1 MAVMAPSPAVG
12 LLARRPRAASPVRP
26 FPGRTFPER
35 PVSRRSTSLRL
46 TRRGRAVVTLAIT
59 IPVVLGAVV
68 CTRTTADAGTTAVTQ
83 VRATGHV
90 VVQPG
95 ESLWSVA
102 RAVAPQADPRE
113 TVLRLRD
120 LNHLPSDS
128 VEVGQSLVVPVY
140 S

>member
-1 MAVMAPSPAVG
+1 M
-12 LLARRPRAASPVRP
+12 
-26 FPGRTFPER
+26 
-35 PVSRRSTSLRL
+35 
-46 TRRGRAVVTLAIT
+46 
-59 IPVVLGAVV
+59 
-68 CTRTTADAGTTAVTQ
+68 
-83 VRATGHV
+83 
-90 VVQPG
+90 
-95 ESLWSVA
+95 WSVA

>member
-1 MAVMAPSPAVG
+1 MAITAPSPAVG
-12 LLARRPRAASPVRP
+12 SVSRRPRAASPV
-26 FPGRTFPER
+26 R

-59 IPVVLGAVV
+59 LPVVLGAVV

-102 RAVAPQADPRE
+102 REVAPQADPRE

-140 S
+140 N